1 LNGKEVAGAIRP
13 LPVKSTA
20 GIFRVGML
28 IYDALVLT
36 KVAAMAGAKTNVL
49 TLGVPTLNFS
59 DADYRHA
66 CRKTGIAFKPD
77 RFSNHRGFFS
87 MLGYAEVKSL
97 DISAYEGAEI
107 VGDLND
113 PELPGKVGETF
124 DLVYDCGTLEHIFD
138 VTHALRSMDQ
148 LVRLGGIAVHASP
161 TNGFM
166 DHGFWQ
172 LSPDMFRAFYS
183 AKGYRTLTSAVFTM
197 GFSPLAVPAEENIY
211 RKKGRGFIAE
221 NLVEAIAV
229 FAATKEYAPESTPIR
244 MQDYYTTMHEGT
256 SSDHRAA
263 FFIPYGSRRRASL
276 LKFSIIRIPFTL
288 LRWSANMLRRKL
300 AR

>member
-1 LNGKEVAGAIRP
+1 M
-13 LPVKSTA
+13 
-20 GIFRVGML
+20 GMQ

-36 KVAAMAGAKTNVL
+36 KVAAITGAKMNVL

-59 DADYRHA
+59 DADYRRA

-77 RFSNHRGFFS
+77 HFSDHRSFFS

-113 PELPGKVGETF
+113 PDLPGKIGETF

-138 VTHALRSMDQ
+138 ITHALRSMDRM
-148 LVRLGGIAVHASP
+148 VRPGGVAVHASP

-183 AKGYRTLTSAVFTM
+183 AKGYRMLTSAVFTM
-197 GFSPLAVPAEENIY
+197 GFSPLAVPAEKNIY
-211 RKKGRGFIAE
+211 REKGRGFIAQ
-221 NLVEAIAV
+221 NLAEAIAV
-229 FAATKEYAPESTPIR
+229 FAAAKEYAPDTPPIR
-244 MQDYYTTMHEGT
+244 MQDYYATMHEGA
-256 SSDHRAA
+256 SPDYRVA
-263 FFIPYGSRRRASL
+263 FFIPYGSHRRASL
-276 LKFSIIRIPFTL
+276 LKFSVFRIPFTL